1 MLKLYRR
8 IVSGIMNI
16 IDIILKKKNKEEL
29 TEEEIKYVVEGF
41 TNGTICD
48 YQMSSLL
55 MAITINDMTD
65 NEVIYLTKYM
75 MLSGNTIDLSFLDNV
90 VDKHSTG
97 GVGDKT
103 TLIIA
108 PIVAACSCK
117 VAKMSGKGLGYTGGT
132 IDKLE
137 SIPGFRT
144 NLSKDEFIHEIEDI
158 GMAIT
163 SQTDDVA
170 LADKKIYALRD
181 VTGTTESI
189 PLIASSIMSKKIA
202 SGSKKLVIDLKVGE
216 GALVKDIESARRLGN
231 LMIKIG
237 KENGM
242 EVICLLTNMN
252 IPLGNN
258 VGNSLEVLEAI
269 NTLYYNKESNLQ
281 KLCISLA
288 SYMVSLGR
296 NISYEEANNMVLDV
310 IRSKKAYNKF
320 LEFVLYQH
328 GDITKLPKSNKIY
341 EVKSDTSGYLT
352 DISSLEIAK
361 LSMHLGAGRQNKDDK
376 IDYSA
381 GIIINKNINDYV
393 NINDTILTLYTNKD
407 VPLFDKNKLFKISD
421 NINNDNSSLIYE
433 IIK

>member
-1 MLKLYRR
+1 
-8 IVSGIMNI
+8 MNI

-41 TNGTICD
+41 TNGSICD

-75 MLSGNTIDLSFLDNV
+75 MLSGNTIDLSFLNNV

-296 NISYEEANNMVLDV
+296 NISYEEANNMVLDA

>member
-1 MLKLYRR
+1 
-8 IVSGIMNI
+8 MNI

-41 TNGTICD
+41 TNGSICD

-75 MLSGNTIDLSFLDNV
+75 MLSGNTIDLSFLNNV

-288 SYMVSLGR
+288 SYMVSLGKG
-296 NISYEEANNMVLDV
+296 ISYEEANNMVLDA

-328 GDITKLPKSNKIY
+328 GDITKLPKSNMIY

>member
-1 MLKLYRR
+1 
-8 IVSGIMNI
+8 MNI
-16 IDIILKKKNKEEL
+16 IDIILKKKNKKEL

-41 TNGTICD
+41 TNGSICD

-242 EVICLLTNMN
+242 KVICLLTNMN

-296 NISYEEANNMVLDV
+296 NISYEEANNMVLDA

-328 GDITKLPKSNKIY
+328 GDITKLPKSNMIY

-421 NINNDNSSLIYE
+421 NINNYNSSLIYE

>member
-1 MLKLYRR
+1 
-8 IVSGIMNI
+8 MNI

-75 MLSGNTIDLSFLDNV
+75 MLSGNVMDLSFLDNV

-108 PIVAACSCK
+108 PIVAACGCK
-117 VAKMSGKGLGYTGGT
+117 VAKMSGRGLGYTGGT

-144 NLSKDEFIHEIEDI
+144 SLSKDEFIHEIEDI

-216 GALVKDIESARRLGN
+216 GALVKDIESAKRLGN

-237 KENGM
+237 RENGM

-269 NTLYYNKESNLQ
+269 NTLYYNKDSNLQ

-328 GDITKLPKSNKIY
+328 GDITKLPKSNMIY

-393 NINDTILTLYTNKD
+393 NVNDTILTLYTNKD
-407 VPLFDKNKLFKISD
+407 VPSFDKNRLFKISD
-421 NINNDNSSLIYE
+421 SMNNDNSELIYE

>member
-1 MLKLYRR
+1 
-8 IVSGIMNI
+8 MNI

-41 TNGTICD
+41 TNGSICD

-75 MLSGNTIDLSFLDNV
+75 MLSGNTIDLSFLNNV

-288 SYMVSLGR
+288 SYMVSLGKG
-296 NISYEEANNMVLDV
+296 ISYEEANNMVLDV

-341 EVKSDTSGYLT
+341 EIKSDTSGYLT

>member
-1 MLKLYRR
+1 
-8 IVSGIMNI
+8 MNI

-41 TNGTICD
+41 TNGSIYD

-108 PIVAACSCK
+108 PIVAACGCK

-144 NLSKDEFIHEIEDI
+144 NLSMDEFIHEIEEI

-163 SQTDDVA
+163 SQTDDVD

-237 KENGM
+237 RENGM
-242 EVICLLTNMN
+242 EVICLLTDMN
-252 IPLGNN
+252 IPLGKC

-328 GDITKLPKSNKIY
+328 GDINKLPKSNMIY

-393 NINDTILTLYTNKD
+393 NVNDTVLTLYTNND

-421 NINNDNSSLIYE
+421 NMNNDNGSLIYE

>member
-1 MLKLYRR
+1 
-8 IVSGIMNI
+8 MNI
-16 IDIILKKKNKEEL
+16 IDIILKKKNKGEL

-75 MLSGNTIDLSFLDNV
+75 MLSGNVMDLSFLDNV

-108 PIVAACSCK
+108 PIVAACSCR

-144 NLSKDEFIHEIEDI
+144 SLSRDEFIHEIEEI

-237 KENGM
+237 RENGM

-252 IPLGNN
+252 IPLGKC

-328 GDITKLPKSNKIY
+328 GDINKLPKSNMIY

-381 GIIINKNINDYV
+381 GIIINKDINDYV
-393 NINDTILTLYTNKD
+393 NVNDTILTLYTNKD
-407 VPLFDKNKLFKISD
+407 VPSFDKNKLFKISD
-421 NINNDNSSLIYE
+421 SMNNDNSSLIYE

>member
-1 MLKLYRR
+1 
-8 IVSGIMNI
+8 MNI

-41 TNGTICD
+41 TNGSICD

-281 KLCISLA
+281 KLCVCLA
-288 SYMVSLGR
+288 SYMVSLGKG
-296 NISYEEANNMVLDV
+296 ISYEEANNMVLDA

>member
-1 MLKLYRR
+1 
-8 IVSGIMNI
+8 MNI

-189 PLIASSIMSKKIA
+189 PLISSSIMSKKIA
-202 SGSKKLVIDLKVGE
+202 SGSKKLVIDLKVGD

-328 GDITKLPKSNKIY
+328 GDITKLPKSNMIY

>member
-1 MLKLYRR
+1 
-8 IVSGIMNI
+8 MNI

-216 GALVKDIESARRLGN
+216 GALVKDIKSARRLGN

-281 KLCISLA
+281 KLCVCLA
-288 SYMVSLGR
+288 SYMVSLGKG
-296 NISYEEANNMVLDV
+296 ISYEEANNMVLDV

-328 GDITKLPKSNKIY
+328 GDITKLPKSNMIY

>member
-1 MLKLYRR
+1 
-8 IVSGIMNI
+8 MNI

-41 TNGTICD
+41 TNGSICD

-237 KENGM
+237 KENDM

-341 EVKSDTSGYLT
+341 EVKSDISGYLT

>member
-1 MLKLYRR
+1 
-8 IVSGIMNI
+8 MNI

-41 TNGTICD
+41 TNGSICD

-158 GMAIT
+158 DMAIT

-281 KLCISLA
+281 KLCVCLA
-288 SYMVSLGR
+288 SYMVSLGKG
-296 NISYEEANNMVLDV
+296 ISYEEANNMVLDA

-341 EVKSDTSGYLT
+341 EVKSDISGYLT

>member
-1 MLKLYRR
+1 
-8 IVSGIMNI
+8 MNI

-41 TNGTICD
+41 TNGSICD

-281 KLCISLA
+281 KLCVCLA
-288 SYMVSLGR
+288 SYMVSLGKG
-296 NISYEEANNMVLDV
+296 ISYEEANNMVLDA

-421 NINNDNSSLIYE
+421 NINNNNSSLIYE

>member
-1 MLKLYRR
+1 
-8 IVSGIMNI
+8 MNI

-41 TNGTICD
+41 TNGSICD

-75 MLSGNTIDLSFLDNV
+75 MLSGNTIDLSFLNNV

-108 PIVAACSCK
+108 PIVAACGCK

-242 EVICLLTNMN
+242 KVICLLTNMN

-281 KLCISLA
+281 KLCVCLA
-288 SYMVSLGR
+288 SYMVSLGKG
-296 NISYEEANNMVLDV
+296 ISYEEANNMVLDA

-328 GDITKLPKSNKIY
+328 GDITKLPKSNMIY

>member
-1 MLKLYRR
+1 
-8 IVSGIMNI
+8 MNI
-16 IDIILKKKNKEEL
+16 IDIILKKKNKREL
-29 TEEEIKYVVEGF
+29 TEEEIKYVVEEF

-108 PIVAACSCK
+108 PIVAACGCV

>member
-1 MLKLYRR
+1 
-8 IVSGIMNI
+8 MNI

-237 KENGM
+237 RENGM
-242 EVICLLTNMN
+242 EVICLLTDMN
-252 IPLGNN
+252 IPLGKC

-328 GDITKLPKSNKIY
+328 GDINKLPKSNMIY

>member
-1 MLKLYRR
+1 
-8 IVSGIMNI
+8 MNI

-41 TNGTICD
+41 TNGSICD

-202 SGSKKLVIDLKVGE
+202 SGSKKLVIDLKVGD

-281 KLCISLA
+281 KLCIILA

>member
-1 MLKLYRR
+1 
-8 IVSGIMNI
+8 MNI

-41 TNGTICD
+41 TNGSICD

-75 MLSGNTIDLSFLDNV
+75 MLSGNTIDLSFLNNV

-216 GALVKDIESARRLGN
+216 GALVKDIKSARRLGN

-281 KLCISLA
+281 KLCVCLA
-288 SYMVSLGR
+288 SYMVSLGKG
-296 NISYEEANNMVLDV
+296 ISYEEANNMVLDA

-328 GDITKLPKSNKIY
+328 GDITKLPKSNMIY

>member
-1 MLKLYRR
+1 
-8 IVSGIMNI
+8 MNI

-41 TNGTICD
+41 TNGSICD

-296 NISYEEANNMVLDV
+296 NISYEEANNMVLDA

-393 NINDTILTLYTNKD
+393 NVNDTILTLYTNKD

>member
-1 MLKLYRR
+1 
-8 IVSGIMNI
+8 MNI

-75 MLSGNTIDLSFLDNV
+75 MLSGNTIDLSFLNNV

-281 KLCISLA
+281 KLCVCLA
-288 SYMVSLGR
+288 SYMVSLGKG
-296 NISYEEANNMVLDV
+296 ISYEEANNMVLDA

-328 GDITKLPKSNKIY
+328 GDITKLPKSNMIY

>member
-1 MLKLYRR
+1 
-8 IVSGIMNI
+8 MNI

-108 PIVAACSCK
+108 PIVAACGCK

-144 NLSKDEFIHEIEDI
+144 NLSMDEFIHEIEEI

-163 SQTDDVA
+163 SQTDDVD

-237 KENGM
+237 RENGM
-242 EVICLLTNMN
+242 EVICLLTDMN
-252 IPLGNN
+252 IPLGKC

-328 GDITKLPKSNKIY
+328 GDITKLPKSNMIY

-393 NINDTILTLYTNKD
+393 NINDTVLTLYTNND

-421 NINNDNSSLIYE
+421 NMNNDNGSLIYE

>member
-1 MLKLYRR
+1 
-8 IVSGIMNI
+8 MNI

-29 TEEEIKYVVEGF
+29 TEEEIKYVVEEF
-41 TNGTICD
+41 TNGSIYD

-237 KENGM
+237 SENGM

-252 IPLGNN
+252 IPLGKC

-296 NISYEEANNMVLDV
+296 DISYEEANDMVLDV

-393 NINDTILTLYTNKD
+393 NVNDTVLTLYTNND

-421 NINNDNSSLIYE
+421 NMNNDNGSLIYE

>member
-1 MLKLYRR
+1 
-8 IVSGIMNI
+8 MNI

-41 TNGTICD
+41 TNGSICD

-281 KLCISLA
+281 KLCVCLA
-288 SYMVSLGR
+288 SYMVSLGKG
-296 NISYEEANNMVLDV
+296 ISYEEANNMVLDV

-341 EVKSDTSGYLT
+341 EIKSDTSGYLT